1 MRDSITPPSSRDL
14 IGLGQPPHFLQN
26 PAIITSNVTDE
37 KQLEILHQGP
47 DTWNA
52 LRAKNPYVKIDLR
65 GSNLSK
71 AHLNGAN
78 LHGAD
83 ISGANLRGVDLRSAN
98 LRVANLSVADLRR
111 ANLGG
116 ACLSEADI
124 NGANLRGADLREANL
139 RRANLRGSNLR
150 GASLRV
156 ANLSG
161 ADLSGANLSV
171 ANLRGANLSKASL
184 LVATLSA
191 ATLREAN
198 LSGANLSRAA
208 LLSTVFANVDLSQT
222 LGLDSCEHYGPSSI
236 DYRTL
241 AQSGPLPRRFLEGI
255 GLPNQYIDYLPSLLN
270 KPIQRE
276 SCFISYSHKDE
287 AFTKCLYYHL
297 RAANLEVWYAPEDIK
312 GGRYLEDQIDRA
324 LQIHDRLLLVLS
336 RHSMNSEWVKLEIR
350 KPSNVRRKRNAASSS
365 PSASSPCQP
374 SKSAPGWTASS
385 AATSSKKSANTTSPT
400 SPTGKTT
407 TPSNP
412 KPPNSSPPALHPDP

>member
-161 ADLSGANLSV
+161 AD
-171 ANLRGANLSKASL
+171 
-184 LVATLSA
+184 
-191 ATLREAN
+191 